1 MKLLHAF
8 PFRLLLPVCI
18 LIGLILIVLLIAAS
32 NRITYATESFSE
44 STEILSN
51 PWQGFYHLIGYTL
64 SDDYAPTGAPLTR
77 QMAIRLLWRWWKST

>member
-18 LIGLILIVLLIAAS
+18 LLGIMFIGLLIAAS

-44 STEILSN
+44 ST
-51 PWQGFYHLIGYTL
+51 
-64 SDDYAPTGAPLTR
+64 
-77 QMAIRLLWRWWKST
+77 